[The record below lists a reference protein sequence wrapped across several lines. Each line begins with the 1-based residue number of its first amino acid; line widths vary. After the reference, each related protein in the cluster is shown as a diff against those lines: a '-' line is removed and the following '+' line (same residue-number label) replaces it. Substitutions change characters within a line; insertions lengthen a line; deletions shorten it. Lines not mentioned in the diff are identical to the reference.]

1 MLSAAERKNK
11 RGREV
16 FCDRR
21 SGKRM
26 RWKSF
31 ECSRI
36 LMEGENNMETVF
48 TSANFDADVLGSEI
62 PVVVDFFATWC
73 GPCKVLSPT
82 VEALGK
88 ELAGQVR
95 VLKIDVD
102 KNEALATQLRI
113 QSVPTLIIFK
123 KGEIVWRSSGVMDH
137 GSLLR
142 KAQSYID

>member
-1 MLSAAERKNK
+1 
-11 RGREV
+11 
-16 FCDRR
+16 
-21 SGKRM
+21 
-26 RWKSF
+26 
-31 ECSRI
+31 
-36 LMEGENNMETVF
+36 MET
-48 TSANFDADVLGSEI
+48 FDDIIKGDKPVL
-62 PVVVDFFATWC
+62 VDFFATWC

-95 VLKIDVD
+95 VLKIDLHSFPTRRSSD
-102 KNEALATQLRI
+102 LKNEALATQLRI